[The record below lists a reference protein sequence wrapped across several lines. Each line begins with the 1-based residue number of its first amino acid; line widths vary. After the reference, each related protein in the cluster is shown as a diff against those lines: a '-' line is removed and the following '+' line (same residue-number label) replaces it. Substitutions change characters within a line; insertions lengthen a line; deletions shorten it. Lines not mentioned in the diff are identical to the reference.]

1 MFASVREFFLLE
13 KARARAGAGESIVAE
28 PSLLEAANRRRRAA
42 EELVGPSTAVA
53 ALVLYRDALRFVA
66 RARAGGEDAIAKSLD
81 ALGERRSKP
90 LREALEALRSDDP
103 LAFDRLSEPEVALLR
118 ENVDDLFA
126 WLDGTLR
133 TRSIRELRIMR
144 ALRLAG
150 AALAVVLVG
159 RLAFK
164 AIFVP
169 RNQALH
175 KPVFASSR
183 YEGTPEPAA
192 LTDGDRR
199 KLGVHTIVENEPWVR
214 VDLAST
220 YKVKTIRVYNRTD
233 CCVDEI
239 LPLIVEVGTEN
250 DPAPF
255 IAERSETFEVW
266 EIDVGGHPASTV
278 KIHSRRKSY
287 IALAEVEVLGE
298 P

>member
-13 KARARAGAGESIVAE
+13 QAQARAGVDEVARE
-28 PSLLEAANRRRRAA
+28 PSLLEAAQRRRRAA
-42 EELVGPSTAVA
+42 EALVGPSTAVA
-53 ALVLYRDALRFVA
+53 ALVLYRDALRFIVQA
-66 RARAGGEDAIAKSLD
+66 RVGGDAAIAGSLG
-81 ALGERRSKP
+81 ALGEKRSKP
-90 LREALEALRSDDP
+90 LLAAWTALRSDDA
-103 LAFDRLSEPEVALLR
+103 LVFDRLSEAEAAALR
-118 ENVDDLFA
+118 QGVDDLFA
-126 WLDGTLR
+126 WLDGNLR
-133 TRSIRELRIMR
+133 TRSLRELRIMR

-150 AALAVVLVG
+150 AALALVLAG

-175 KPVFASSR
+175 KPVFASSH
-183 YEGTPEPAA
+183 YEGTPEPAG

-199 KLGVHTIVENEPWVR
+199 KLGVHTTVENDPWVR

-220 YKVKTIRVYNRTD
+220 YKVKKLRVYNRTD
-233 CCVDEI
+233 CCGDEI

-255 IAERSETFEVW
+255 VAERSTTFEVW
-266 EIDVGGHPASTV
+266 EIDVGGHPASSV
-278 KIHSRRKSY
+278 KLHSRRKGY
-287 IALAEVEVLGE
+287 IALAEVEVLGD